1 MHKSFA
7 LISILLPRLL
17 FHFPLSLH
25 LSLHLSLSASLH
37 PSTLTLSIPL
47 SLPLHPSLIRR
58 RLPCILLPLILLP
71 LPQSSRNAR
80 RQNGNA
86 RRPEESTESSAA
98 ATPDRKFTTGLRRTT
113 TATTSSSRT
122 PAGVAD
128 GVGQQQ
134 QQQQEQQEQQQSRVN
149 RSHDSI
155 SEWLSNMARQEMAD
169 ISNTGTSPSKSPKK
183 HHGGGGVSRQLMP
196 QYPPSPEAKPHPSRR
211 PPLSPGE
218 ARTRR
223 ENSPLG
229 AARDASDM
237 GVWRPPRNTSR
248 FVAEELLT
256 YLADKVMVHLDGCVH
271 ALLPPMG
278 QSPTSKS
285 CSFQHKPLK
294 NPKTQTLN
302 PRIRTSRPSRH
313 TWLTHPR
320 G

>member
-1 MHKSFA
+1 M
-7 LISILLPRLL
+7 
-17 FHFPLSLH
+17 
-25 LSLHLSLSASLH
+25 
-37 PSTLTLSIPL
+37 
-47 SLPLHPSLIRR
+47 IRR
-58 RLPCILLPLILLP
+58 RLPFILLPLILLP
-71 LPQSSRNAR
+71 LPQSPRNAC

-122 PAGVAD
+122 SAGVAD
-128 GVGQQQ
+128 GGGQQQQQ
-134 QQQQEQQEQQQSRVN
+134 QQQQEQQEQQQFRVN

-237 GVWRPPRNTSR
+237 GGWRPPRNTSR

-271 ALLPPMG
+271 ALLPPMDEKK
-278 QSPTSKS
+278 SPSKS
-285 CSFQHKPLK
+285 CSSWHKP
-294 NPKTQTLN
+294 
-302 PRIRTSRPSRH
+302 
-313 TWLTHPR
+313 
-320 G
+320 